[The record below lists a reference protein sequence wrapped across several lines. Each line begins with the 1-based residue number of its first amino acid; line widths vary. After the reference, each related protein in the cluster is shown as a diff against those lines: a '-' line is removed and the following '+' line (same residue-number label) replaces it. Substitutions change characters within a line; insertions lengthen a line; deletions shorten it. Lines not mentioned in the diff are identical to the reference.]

1 MKSAVVCM
9 YIPMFV
15 CMYVRMYVCMHI
27 IYIYSDT
34 QVFVHGEYI
43 ISERVIPNLP
53 YHVASHGIVS
63 FHFLVLQSIAY
74 DI

>member
-1 MKSAVVCM
+1 M
-9 YIPMFV
+9 YAYI
-15 CMYVRMYVCMHI
+15 H